1 MWVAKNIR
9 GQFMLIRRF
18 VKLILMKLASFTERF
33 PVCCLIGRRV
43 LALGADVV
51 RVRAQACSSSHPAR
65 RTPRRGI
72 TGNRFDSLTGQKSP

>member
-51 RVRAQACSSSHPAR
+51 RVRAQA
-65 RTPRRGI
+65 
-72 TGNRFDSLTGQKSP
+72 